1 MPDTVLHLLTL
12 KNQEQRL
19 KEQNEKNTVVLNNSI
34 HQQDLKSFIE
44 NKIPTPESQF
54 VDVSDEKNIIL
65 EYNGYSYERPI
76 DYPNG
81 KEDPAFFEKKKK
93 VFIEEI
99 LRDERLQNLQ
109 ASDLLSQKQVTDS
122 MMAPKPSIDNYSQS
136 KTQKSL
142 QEERNKA
149 LFGSEMANLLPGP
162 AEPEPVKRP
171 GTKRGDNQI
180 ASPEDLLKQQASS
193 HVRYEETKPVPGNQL
208 VKGDV
213 MIAASK
219 LTTEEGR
226 KEALDLKN
234 NPRPA
239 TSQPVAKVQEGLNLT
254 TGSSKTN
261 PFLRGTLKDLDD
273 EDDVGGFTQIPTYNA
288 STSS

>member
-1 MPDTVLHLLTL
+1 LPDTVLHLLTL

-180 ASPEDLLKQQASS
+180 ASPEDLLKQQGSS

>member
-1 MPDTVLHLLTL
+1 LPDTVLHLLTL